1 MTRCPA
7 LRVDR
12 RRGEEIRQRLVESG
26 RLRTDLTIS
35 REDEHLL
42 FPLID
47 SDPLDPSWGERVDGE
62 FEPLEKS
69 PNMSYRDL
77 LHWPEAEEALL
88 PRSFDVIG
96 DIVLVRIPLALRG
109 RASEIGEALRQ
120 FVPGTRLV
128 GADFG
133 VHGEARQR
141 RLVVIAGAGGWRTLH
156 RENGIEMEVDL
167 RGAYFSPRLAR
178 EHARVAAS
186 IRTGDRVFDLC
197 CGVGPFALTIAR
209 DARAREII
217 AVDSNPI
224 AIELLRATCARHS
237 YAQRIRPR
245 LEPIEQFLSS
255 RDSAEHVI
263 FNLPHEGIKYLPS
276 VATAVSPGGVLD
288 FYEVVP
294 REAVERQKETIMELT
309 GSPEKWK
316 VEASHVVHPYSP
328 TADLVAFTLHRAAE

>member
-109 RASEIGEALRQ
+109 CASEIGEALRQ

-141 RLVVIAGAGGWRTLH
+141 RLVVIDRGRRVENAPPRKRDRNGG
-156 RENGIEMEVDL
+156 
-167 RGAYFSPRLAR
+167 
-178 EHARVAAS
+178 
-186 IRTGDRVFDLC
+186 
-197 CGVGPFALTIAR
+197 GP
-209 DARAREII
+209 E
-217 AVDSNPI
+217 
-224 AIELLRATCARHS
+224 
-237 YAQRIRPR
+237 
-245 LEPIEQFLSS
+245 
-255 RDSAEHVI
+255 
-263 FNLPHEGIKYLPS
+263 
-276 VATAVSPGGVLD
+276 GGVL
-288 FYEVVP
+288 
-294 REAVERQKETIMELT
+294 L
-309 GSPEKWK
+309 
-316 VEASHVVHPYSP
+316 SP
-328 TADLVAFTLHRAAE
+328 TRPRTCASRLRSEPATGCSISVVASDPSR